1 LKKRAKFFHQDR
13 DVEKA
18 DIDMKRK
25 IGLIVNPVAGMGG
38 SVGLKGTD
46 GEIYKK
52 ALALGAKPVTPE
64 RTQDVLSHIRH
75 NESITLFVA
84 PGKMGER
91 YIRRNDMPYRVIGT
105 VARETSK
112 EDTKRISAK
121 MLNNGIELLVFV
133 GGDGTARDIYD
144 SINSKIPV
152 VAVPGGV
159 KVFSSVFAVS
169 ARAAAEMIETFV
181 ESTDVIEEEV
191 LDIDE
196 DAFREGNLASRLYGY
211 LLVPNVKKLLQ
222 GAKEASVISGSS
234 VEWKKELATYTVEE
248 MDKRVLYLLGPGTT
262 LKAIA
267 DELGAPKT
275 LLGIDAIFEG
285 KSVGADLNEKGIL
298 ELFDK
303 YEKRKIILTPIGGNG
318 FILGRGSKQ
327 FTPEVIKQ
335 VDRENI
341 MVVATRD
348 KINRLDCLRVDTGDS
363 DLDRLLSGYMEVT
376 VGYKEKM
383 MVKVRC

>member
-1 LKKRAKFFHQDR
+1 MRGLQER
-13 DVEKA
+13 
-18 DIDMKRK
+18 DMKRT

-46 GEIYKK
+46 GEMYKK
-52 ALALGAKPVTPE
+52 ALELGAKPVTPE
-64 RTQDVLSHIRH
+64 RTKDVLSHIR
-75 NESITLFVA
+75 NKDKITLFVA

-91 YIRRNDMPYRVIGT
+91 HVEGTDMPYTVIGRVGGDT
-105 VARETSK
+105 AA
-112 EDTKRISAK
+112 EDTKRISEE
-121 MLNNGIELLVFV
+121 MVNNGIELLVFV
-133 GGDGTARDIYD
+133 GGDGTARDICD
-144 SINSKIPV
+144 TISSKIPV

-159 KVFSSVFAVS
+159 KVFSSVFSVS
-169 ARAAAEMIETFV
+169 ARAAAEMIQAFV
-181 ESTDVIEEEV
+181 ESTDLIEEEV

-196 DAFREGNLASRLYGY
+196 NAFREGRLASKLYGY

-222 GAKEASVISGSS
+222 GAKEASGISGSS
-234 VEWKKELATYTVEE
+234 VEWKKEIATYTVEE
-248 MDKRVLYLLGPGTT
+248 MGKRVLYLLGPGTT

-267 DELGAPKT
+267 DELGVPKT

-285 KSVGADLNEKGIL
+285 KSAGRDLNEKGIL
-298 ELFDK
+298 ALFDK
-303 YEKRKIILTPIGGNG
+303 YKKRKIILTPIGGNG

-335 VDRENI
+335 VGRENI

-348 KINRLDCLRVDTGDS
+348 KINRLDCLRVDTGDL

>member
-1 LKKRAKFFHQDR
+1 
-13 DVEKA
+13 
-18 DIDMKRK
+18 MKRK

-46 GEIYKK
+46 GEMYKK
-52 ALALGAKPVTPE
+52 ALELGAKPVTPE
-64 RTQDVLSHIRH
+64 RTKDVLSHIR
-75 NESITLFVA
+75 NKDRITLFVA

-91 YIRRNDMPYRVIGT
+91 HVEGTDMPYKVVEKVG
-105 VARETSK
+105 VDTSA
-112 EDTKRISAK
+112 EDTKRISKK
-121 MLNNGIELLVFV
+121 MVNNGIELLVFV

-144 SINSKIPV
+144 AINSKIPV

-159 KVFSSVFAVS
+159 KVFSSVFSVS
-169 ARAAAEMIETFV
+169 ARAAAEMIEAFV

-196 DAFREGNLASRLYGY
+196 DAFREGRLASRLYGY

-222 GAKEASVISGSS
+222 GAKEASGVTGSAVQDKLAVAKYVI
-234 VEWKKELATYTVEE
+234 EN
-248 MDKRVLYLLGPGTT
+248 MDRGILYLFGPGTT
-262 LKAIA
+262 VKAIA
-267 DELGAPKT
+267 DELGVPKT

-285 KSVGADLNEKGIL
+285 KSVGKDLNEKGIL
-298 ELFDK
+298 ALFDNYK
-303 YEKRKIILTPIGGNG
+303 KRKIILTPIGGNG

-341 MVVATRD
+341 MVVATID
-348 KINRLDCLRVDTGDS
+348 KINRLDCLRVDTGDL

-376 VGYKEKM
+376 VGQKEKM